1 MKILLA
7 LVLLLIGF
15 VVGVGFQRSTDNQK
29 PKPTPEKAATIAE
42 PTPTPD
48 CSATFPDK
56 FQRLDERLAWFYGC
70 THREPPTLA
79 AVQAAIMALPPE
91 KRTPL
96 KGRDSVTQ
104 EALIGVAEGDLP
116 ITVFPR

>member
-15 VVGVGFQRSTDNQK
+15 IVGVGFQRSVNSQK
-29 PKPTPEKAATIAE
+29 PKPTPEKMAVAE
-42 PTPTPD
+42 PVPTPD
-48 CSATFPDK
+48 CSATFPEK

-70 THREPPTLA
+70 AHRNPPTLA
-79 AVQAAIMALPPE
+79 EVQAVIMALPPE
-91 KRTPL
+91 RRTPL
-96 KGRDSVTQ
+96 KNRDSVTQ

-116 ITVFPR
+116 ISVFPK